1 MQGETVA
8 KDEEKAEVLNAFF
21 AANSEVVVQTLSP
34 LSSKTGM
41 GSRRKLPKPKGKWSV
56 TCYTT

>member
-1 MQGETVA
+1 MA